1 MDGLDGQTSANSG
14 QPRAA
19 VVGSSSAGRCR
30 AYPRL
35 VNDSKSGVGLGVA
48 AYLCWGFFPLYWP
61 LLDPASSL
69 EILAHRFVWSMVFV
83 LVSITAMGKWSAFI
97 AIARDR
103 RLMVILTFAS
113 ITIALNW
120 GGFIYGVTNGH
131 VVETS
136 LGYFINPLVT
146 VLLGVF
152 VLKETLRPAQWGA
165 IGIGG
170 LAVVVL
176 SIGYGRLPWIAL
188 LVAFS
193 FATYGFLK
201 KKANLGAFEG
211 LGMETAILF
220 PVAVAFLVAL
230 QVRGDLTFGHDG
242 PGNAALLVG
251 TGVVTAIPLLLFGA
265 AATRLTL
272 TTIGILQY
280 LGPIIQFIT
289 GLTIFDETMTTE
301 RWVGF
306 VLVWIALVIFTVDAI
321 TSRRRRVVPTEAAPI

>member
-1 MDGLDGQTSANSG
+1 MAFGFG
-14 QPRAA
+14 
-19 VVGSSSAGRCR
+19 
-30 AYPRL
+30 
-35 VNDSKSGVGLGVA
+35 

-61 LLDPASSL
+61 LLEPAGSL

-83 LVSITAMGKWSAFI
+83 LVAITAMGRWRTFA
-97 AIARDR
+97 AIAKDR
-103 RLMVILTFAS
+103 RMMLILTAAAV
-113 ITIALNW
+113 TIALNW

-131 VVETS
+131 VIETS

-165 IGIGG
+165 VAIGIV
-170 LAVVVL
+170 AVVVL
-176 SIGYGRLPWIAL
+176 AVDYGRLPWVAL

-193 FATYGFLK
+193 FAAYGFLK
-201 KKANLGAFEG
+201 KKADLGAFEG

-220 PVAVAFLVAL
+220 PVAVAFLVVL
-230 QVRGDLTFGHDG
+230 QVRGELAFGHEG
-242 PGNAALLVG
+242 PGNVALLMC

-265 AATRLTL
+265 AATRLSL

-280 LGPIIQFIT
+280 LGPVIQFIT
-289 GLTIFDETMTTE
+289 GLTIFDEDMTGA

-306 VLVWIALVIFTVDAI
+306 VLVWSALVIFTTDALV
-321 TSRRRRVVPTEAAPI
+321 SRRRLLRETADACAI

>member
-1 MDGLDGQTSANSG
+1 MGF
-14 QPRAA
+14 
-19 VVGSSSAGRCR
+19 
-30 AYPRL
+30 
-35 VNDSKSGVGLGVA
+35 GVA

-61 LLDPASSL
+61 LLDPAGSL

-83 LVSITAMGKWSAFI
+83 LVAISAMGKWSTFR

-131 VVETS
+131 VIETS

-152 VLKETLRPAQWGA
+152 VLKERLRPAQWGA
-165 IGIGG
+165 IAIGIV
-170 LAVVVL
+170 AVVVL
-176 SIGYGRLPWIAL
+176 TVDYGRLPFVAL

-193 FATYGFLK
+193 FAAYGFLK
-201 KKANLGAFEG
+201 KKADLGAFEG

-220 PVAVAFLVAL
+220 PVALTFLVTL
-230 QVRGDLTFGHDG
+230 QLRGDLTFGHAG
-242 PGNAALLVG
+242 PANVALLVG

-265 AATRLTL
+265 AATRLSL

-289 GLTIFDETMTTE
+289 GLTIFHEDMTGA
-301 RWVGF
+301 RWIGF
-306 VLVWIALVIFTVDAI
+306 VLVWSALVVFTVDAV
-321 TSRRRRVVPTEAAPI
+321 TSRRRLLRETAEAAAI

>member
-1 MDGLDGQTSANSG
+1 M
-14 QPRAA
+14 
-19 VVGSSSAGRCR
+19 
-30 AYPRL
+30 
-35 VNDSKSGVGLGVA
+35 NDSKSGVGLGVA

-83 LVSITAMGKWSAFI
+83 LVSITVMGKWTKFI
-97 AIARDR
+97 SIARDR

-165 IGIGG
+165 IGIGV

-193 FATYGFLK
+193 
-201 KKANLGAFEG
+201 
-211 LGMETAILF
+211 
-220 PVAVAFLVAL
+220 
-230 QVRGDLTFGHDG
+230 
-242 PGNAALLVG
+242 
-251 TGVVTAIPLLLFGA
+251 
-265 AATRLTL
+265 
-272 TTIGILQY
+272 
-280 LGPIIQFIT
+280 
-289 GLTIFDETMTTE
+289 
-301 RWVGF
+301 
-306 VLVWIALVIFTVDAI
+306 
-321 TSRRRRVVPTEAAPI
+321 SRRTASSRKRPTSARSKGLAWRPRSCSRSPSRSWSCCRCAAI

>member
-1 MDGLDGQTSANSG
+1 MTWSALQRKSE
-14 QPRAA
+14 
-19 VVGSSSAGRCR
+19 VGPHHPPGPGAGPATR
-30 AYPRL
+30 AYALL
-35 VNDSKSGVGLGVA
+35 VSDSKSGVGLGVA

-61 LLDPASSL
+61 LLDPAGSL

-83 LVSITAMGKWSAFI
+83 LILISVLGRWSAFR

-131 VVETS
+131 VIETS

-152 VLKETLRPAQWGA
+152 VLKETLRPAQWAAVA
-165 IGIGG
+165 IGII
-170 LAVVVL
+170 AVVVL
-176 SIGYGRLPWIAL
+176 TVDYGRLPWVAL

-201 KKANLGAFEG
+201 KKADLGAFEG
-211 LGMETAILF
+211 LGMETLILF
-220 PVAVAFLVAL
+220 PVALVFLVVL
-230 QVRGDLTFGHDG
+230 QTRGDLTFGHAG
-242 PGNAALLVG
+242 AGNVALLMG

-265 AATRLTL
+265 AATRLSL
-272 TTIGILQY
+272 TTIGLLQY
-280 LGPIIQFIT
+280 LGPVIQFIT
-289 GLTIFDETMTTE
+289 GLTIFDESMSTA
-301 RWVGF
+301 RWIGF
-306 VLVWIALVIFTVDAI
+306 VLVWLALAIFTADAI
-321 TSRRRRVVPTEAAPI
+321 TSRRRPRTEPAPI